1 MDEIKNIVNDVIGKI
16 SSQKPEQQSRI
27 QNVWKKI
34 VDQKGQQHSSI
45 INFQDKRLIV
55 NIDSSIWLFQ
65 FNLKRWKILKE
76 LQKEIPECEN
86 IIFRIGKT

>member
-1 MDEIKNIVNDVIGKI
+1 MDEIKNIINDVISKI

-27 QNVWKKI
+27 QDVWKKI
-34 VDQKGQQHSSI
+34 VDLKGQQHSSI
-45 INFQDKRLIV
+45 INYQDKRLIV

-65 FNLKRWKILKE
+65 FNLKRGKILKE

>member
-65 FNLKRWKILKE
+65 FNLKRGKILKE